1 MQSHCKLSLYNAFAL
16 RNEGVSGQMPKQV
29 DREERRR
36 EIAAAVLRLV
46 ATRGVEAASLRAV
59 AAEAGVSM
67 GAVQHYFTT
76 KDEMLRFALAHG
88 NTLLAERGTRLIA
101 EHQPAT
107 PHEAFRLFCSL
118 LLPLDEDS
126 RTAARLWAGLISRSC
141 VDERTRKLAAMAYLN
156 LTDFVVRQIGD
167 ALPGAD
173 TDQQA
178 RHLVSVIEG
187 LRWPVLFGVYTEQQ
201 AMDILDAQLEQIFGP
216 TA

>member
-1 MQSHCKLSLYNAFAL
+1 
-16 RNEGVSGQMPKQV
+16 MPKQV

-76 KDEMLRFALAHG
+76 RDEMLRFALGHG
-88 NTLLAERGTRLIA
+88 NALLAERGTRLLT
-101 EHQPAT
+101 EHQPPPRT
-107 PHEAFRLFCSL
+107 RHSGCSA
-118 LLPLDEDS
+118 PCCCPS
-126 RTAARLWAGLISRSC
+126 TRTAGPPPGSGPDSISRGC
-141 VDERTRKLAAMAYLN
+141 VDEPTRELAALAYTN
-156 LTDFVVRQIGD
+156 LTDFLVRQIRD
-167 ALPGAD
+167 ARPEAD
-173 TDQQA
+173 TDQPA

-201 AMDILDAQLEQIFGP
+201 ALDILDAQLDLIFNP
-216 TA
+216 AA